1 MTLTE
6 VFWLLG
12 AVALGLLIIA
22 GLVIYFAVREG
33 KAVD

>member
-12 AVALGLLIIA
+12 AVALGLLIIT
-22 GLVIYFAVREG
+22 GLSVYYTVKEKKPG
-33 KAVD
+33 N